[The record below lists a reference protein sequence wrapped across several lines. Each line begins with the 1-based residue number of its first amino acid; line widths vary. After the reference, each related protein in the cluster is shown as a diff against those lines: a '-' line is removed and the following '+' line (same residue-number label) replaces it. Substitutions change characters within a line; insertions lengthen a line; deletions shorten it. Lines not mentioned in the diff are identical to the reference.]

1 MQIEESLRA
10 SAGRNNS
17 LQMMC
22 GEHFTF
28 QYFQTSHNV
37 FKLLRLPSRC
47 IPCFV
52 RAAIQFLV
60 GL

>member
-1 MQIEESLRA
+1 MQIEESLRS

-37 FKLLRLPSRC
+37 FKLLRLTSRC

-52 RAAIQFLV
+52 RAAIHFLV